1 MKIVMV
7 GPGLKVRGGIST
19 VVNGY
24 LDTWDKAESIRYIPT
39 MKDGSKVYK
48 ALVFA
53 LAIPRLLLAIPGC
66 DLVHI
71 HVASDASFGRK
82 YLVSRLAKLF
92 NKPTVVHLHGGDFMR
107 FYRESPPRKKARIS
121 RFFDEAHQVVGLSKV
136 WIKNIGLITD
146 SPVTIVYNGVNIP
159 KSEFKK
165 KDTCQLLYL
174 GHIVPLKGI
183 YGLVDVVKSLEDKGY
198 KFELIMG
205 GVGESDKLLKKID
218 DLGVRSI
225 KYVGWTSG
233 LDKEKLLEESSIFV
247 LPSLK
252 EGVPMTMLEAMS
264 YKCCPVMSSAGGIT
278 DILTH
283 GETGMIHD
291 PDDLEQFEE
300 NLIDMFENRDKMI
313 TIGNKAFEHLKANY
327 TIDSSMKALEK
338 IYESCM
344 R

>member
-24 LDTWDKAESIRYIPT
+24 LETWDKADCINYIPT
-39 MKDGSKVYK
+39 MKDGSKFYK
-48 ALVFA
+48 AFVF
-53 LAIPRLLLAIPGC
+53 LLAIPKLLISLPSC

-71 HVASDASFGRK
+71 HVASDASFDRK
-82 YLVSRLAKLF
+82 YIVHRLAKKF
-92 NKPTVVHLHGGDFMR
+92 NKPTIVHLHGGDFMR
-107 FYRESPPRKKARIS
+107 FYREASPKKKSRITN
-121 RFFDEAHQVVGLSKV
+121 FFDEANQVIGLSKV
-136 WIKNIGLITD
+136 WIRNIGLMTD
-146 SPVTIVYNGVNIP
+146 SNVTIVYNGVNIP
-159 KSEFKK
+159 KSDFKK
-165 KDTCQLLYL
+165 KESLQLLYL

-183 YGLVDVVKSLEDKGY
+183 YGLVDVVKRLEDKGY

-205 GVGESDKLLKKID
+205 GIGESDILLKKIE

-233 LDKEKLLEESSIFV
+233 KDKEKLLEESSIFV
-247 LPSLK
+247 LPSMK

-264 YKCCPVMSSAGGIT
+264 YKCCPVLSSAGGIT

-291 PDDLEQFEE
+291 PEDLDKFEE
-300 NLIDMFENRDKMI
+300 NLIEVFENRNMMI
-313 TIGNKAFEHLKANY
+313 EIGNKAFEHLKANY
-327 TIDSSMKALEK
+327 TVETSLKALEK